1 MTDRMVAK
9 ELQKAH
15 NKVYFDAG
23 YRAGLELLVTRL
35 LSAEAVAAAVQSYDA
50 SDREN
55 REDAM
60 AVALAEAL
68 GATEFLVESEPGTE
82 HDQDAPNL

>member
-1 MTDRMVAK
+1 MS
-9 ELQKAH
+9 
-15 NKVYFDAG
+15 FDAG

-35 LSAEAVAAAVQSYDA
+35 FSAEAVAAAVQSYDA

-60 AVALAEAL
+60 TVAPAEAL
-68 GATEFLVESEPGTE
+68 GVTELLIESEPGTE
-82 HDQDAPNL
+82 HDQDAPN